1 MTKSKT
7 FNLFL
12 LSIIIIGLTLLIA
25 TFWNALGLASNKIPL
40 AISIMISFGISIAG
54 LILGLTE
61 LKQSKTQKI
70 WIGLIGN
77 ILVILFFIFMI
88 IYSLNR

>member
-12 LSIIIIGLTLLIA
+12 FSAIIIGLTLLIA
-25 TFWNALGLASNKIPL
+25 TFWNALGLGSNKIPL

-54 LILGLTE
+54 LILRLTE
-61 LKQSKTQKI
+61 LKQANTRNI
-70 WIGLIGN
+70 RIGLIGN
-77 ILVILFFIFMI
+77 ILVILFFIFI
-88 IYSLNR
+88 VIYSQ